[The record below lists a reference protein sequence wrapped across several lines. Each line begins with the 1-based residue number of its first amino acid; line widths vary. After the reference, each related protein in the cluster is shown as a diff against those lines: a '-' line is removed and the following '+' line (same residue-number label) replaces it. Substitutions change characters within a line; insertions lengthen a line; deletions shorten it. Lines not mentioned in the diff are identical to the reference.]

1 MRNWSEK
8 KLSQKEEKNDPDRK
22 SIGKKSKKQKKK
34 YDTRWHMMIRTLS
47 RSGAARTH
55 WQRQESTRSLPPQQI
70 EVILSTPPPSS
81 PSTIITI
88 TTIIITIHE
97 EPATAAAN
105 RGHFSSLG
113 DAFLIFKKNLIYLPI
128 LLVLLSD
135 QMNFTKMALIKSN
148 INQNFWRHLVVKICI
163 KSMSR
168 HLRAKNAMIF

>member
-70 EVILSTPPPSS
+70 EVIFHLS
-81 PSTIITI
+81 
-88 TTIIITIHE
+88 
-97 EPATAAAN
+97 
-105 RGHFSSLG
+105 GMHFSFSRKIWYIYQYCWCC
-113 DAFLIFKKNLIYLPI
+113 FLIKWTSPKWLWLKAT
-128 LLVLLSD
+128 S
-135 QMNFTKMALIKSN
+135 TKIFDAT
-148 INQNFWRHLVVKICI
+148 WW
-163 KSMSR
+163 SR
-168 HLRAKNAMIF
+168 FASKACRAIWEPRMQWYFRRWKVDSKFMYNDE